1 MFTAEELL
9 PVKLTLELA
18 LITTVFLLLVAT
30 PLAWWL
36 SHTKS
41 KWRAPISSI
50 VTLPLVLP
58 PSVLGFYLLV
68 AMGPSGPLGKLTEA
82 LGIGLLTFT
91 FPGLVI
97 GSIVYSMP
105 FAVQPL
111 QAAFESIGKRPLEVA
126 ATVGAKPMDAFF
138 NVVSSAGKARVCYS
152 GSFDVCAY
160 DRRIRCCFND
170 RRQRSRKNTGGFD
183 GNLQLC
189 RSNGIQ

>member
-9 PVKLTLELA
+9 PIKLTLELA

-82 LGIGLLTFT
+82 WLADIY
-91 FPGLVI
+91 FPRSCDRKYCL
-97 GSIVYSMP
+97 
-105 FAVQPL
+105 FDAVC
-111 QAAFESIGKRPLEVA
+111 RP
-126 ATVGAKPMDAFF
+126 AT
-138 NVVSSAGKARVCYS
+138 
-152 GSFDVCAY
+152 
-160 DRRIRCCFND
+160 
-170 RRQRSRKNTGGFD
+170 TGGF
-183 GNLQLC
+183 
-189 RSNGIQ
+189 

>member
-9 PVKLTLELA
+9 PIKLTLELA

-36 SHTKS
+36 SHTQS

-105 FAVQPL
+105 FAL
-111 QAAFESIGKRPLEVA
+111 
-126 ATVGAKPMDAFF
+126 
-138 NVVSSAGKARVCYS
+138 
-152 GSFDVCAY
+152 
-160 DRRIRCCFND
+160 
-170 RRQRSRKNTGGFD
+170 
-183 GNLQLC
+183 
-189 RSNGIQ
+189 

>member
-82 LGIGLLTFT
+82 LGIGLLTYISGFGNRQYRL
-91 FPGLVI
+91 F
-97 GSIVYSMP
+97 
-105 FAVQPL
+105 
-111 QAAFESIGKRPLEVA
+111 
-126 ATVGAKPMDAFF
+126 DA
-138 NVVSSAGKARVCYS
+138 
-152 GSFDVCAY
+152 
-160 DRRIRCCFND
+160 
-170 RRQRSRKNTGGFD
+170 
-183 GNLQLC
+183 LC
-189 RSNGIQ
+189 RSAPSGSLRIDRKAPFGSCCHGRR

>member
-97 GSIVYSMP
+97 GS
-105 FAVQPL
+105 
-111 QAAFESIGKRPLEVA
+111 
-126 ATVGAKPMDAFF
+126 
-138 NVVSSAGKARVCYS
+138 
-152 GSFDVCAY
+152 DVCAY

>member
-58 PSVLGFYLLV
+58 PSVLGFYLFSRHGTFRSLGQ
-68 AMGPSGPLGKLTEA
+68 ADRGLRHRFADIYISGFGNRQYRLFDA
-82 LGIGLLTFT
+82 LCR
-91 FPGLVI
+91 
-97 GSIVYSMP
+97 S
-105 FAVQPL
+105 AL
-111 QAAFESIGKRPLEVA
+111 QAASNRSESALWKLLPR
-126 ATVGAKPMDAFF
+126 
-138 NVVSSAGKARVCYS
+138 SAL
-152 GSFDVCAY
+152 
-160 DRRIRCCFND
+160 
-170 RRQRSRKNTGGFD
+170 SRWMLF
-183 GNLQLC
+183 
-189 RSNGIQ
+189 

>member
-9 PVKLTLELA
+9 PIKLTLELA

-36 SHTKS
+36 SHTQS

-111 QAAFESIGKRPLEVA
+111 QAPL
-126 ATVGAKPMDAFF
+126 
-138 NVVSSAGKARVCYS
+138 SRSASAPWKWP
-152 GSFDVCAY
+152 
-160 DRRIRCCFND
+160 
-170 RRQRSRKNTGGFD
+170 QRWAQSPGC
-183 GNLQLC
+183 LL
-189 RSNGIQ
+189 

>member
-9 PVKLTLELA
+9 PIKLTLELA

-36 SHTKS
+36 SHTQS

-105 FAVQPL
+105 FAVQPV
-111 QAAFESIGKRPLEVA
+111 IPR
-126 ATVGAKPMDAFF
+126 
-138 NVVSSAGKARVCYS
+138 S
-152 GSFDVCAY
+152 GSPWRKAS
-160 DRRIRCCFND
+160 
-170 RRQRSRKNTGGFD
+170 RSRWMSFIFFLDMARRTMSACPREYPASRRKISMT
-183 GNLQLC
+183 C
-189 RSNGIQ
+189 SW

>member
-111 QAAFESIGKRPLEVA
+111 QAAFESIGKRLWKLLPRSALSRW
-126 ATVGAKPMDAFF
+126 MLFLMLFF
-138 NVVSSAGKARVCYS
+138 RWQSRVCYS

>member
-68 AMGPSGPLGKLTEA
+68 PLGKLTEA

-138 NVVSSAGKARVCYS
+138 NVVLPLAKPGFVTAALLTFAHTIGEFGV
-152 GSFDVCAY
+152 VLM
-160 DRRIRCCFND
+160 I
-170 RRQRSRKNTGGFD
+170 GGNVP